1 MNNPSDEEGVPI
13 NVRFQFQNTEGET
26 TLSDKYTVYLN
37 IINNKFEDFQEARV
51 NIINS
56 CNFRELEERCYYS
69 MYDENKKLLMKA
81 GEDLT
86 RFIKVPK
93 NPKDKKAKEIE
104 PKDLIMINCKSLA
117 EDICDILDK
126 EISTYVKQN
135 DSDQPPKPSPYTT
148 EVKRILRYLEGNFE
162 MELFAEEFIKA
173 HGISYLDKIITYNKG
188 NIRSYGLLSILK
200 LLDFEN
206 AFDYFNTKLE
216 ILSNLF
222 NVAITEDSENIKQ
235 NQYSLDII
243 IKIIGKDE
251 NKDNKVI
258 LIIDAAEKYAKKTHT
273 ELFQGIVNN
282 FKEKNQEIEL
292 KLKSLVFIN
301 HIVCYCPQS
310 VLSRIIIKLKNTGI
324 FELLEKSKKQT
335 QKGPGHEN
343 EFVEQIDVF
352 FKKANE
358 VFEERQF
365 KVDSIKKYIEDMKT
379 HIEEIE
385 KKSNSLTE
393 QKDFYDC
400 IIKDFV
406 GYLDISDCVSYQSG
420 ITNPK
425 ESNERFDPSL
435 NKKIQVDSTGMVD
448 FKSIIDDGNKN
459 ELEQLIQKYAVIEKE
474 YEALKQTNKNLKGEN
489 GEITNDQI
497 AELEKKLK
505 TENEVNLKMQATKE
519 EFEKKIKEIEQ
530 KLPSKEKESSSETSS
545 GPVPPPPPPPPPPPG
560 IPGVPGAVPPPP
572 PPPPI
577 PGMGPPPP
585 PPPPGI
591 PGVPGVPGV
600 PMPPGAPGFMAPNVA
615 RPTKK
620 KIVLKTKLKQLQW
633 QRVLL
638 LPKTAENRPNLIWN
652 DMNEIKLDIDEVTYL
667 FGAKKKEAEKT
678 EEKKPKV
685 EVKKFLD
692 TKRTQEVNIIR
703 TKLPEPEVVSNAL
716 INFDQSLLNSE
727 QIDGLIKI
735 LITKE
740 ELEMY
745 KNMGEDGNWDKGEKY
760 IVQINNIPNHVTK
773 LNIWSLINKF
783 EEKLPGTTESL
794 KYMIGACE
802 EIKSNQHF
810 KLILSITLGLGNILN
825 GGSTRGQA
833 DGFHLDLIKKLPGIK
848 DNNGNSIMTW
858 ICSKAHKIDSSFE
871 GFKGKF
877 PQLEKAVQFS
887 LKEINQVL
895 NEIKKI
901 ISQIEKL
908 IKDLPGDKFKQ
919 KTEENLTYFN
929 EKYKSFEES
938 DKKNKEAYKNLVKF
952 YGYKETDD
960 ICEKN
965 EVFFKMLLDFFKEI
979 DKAMPKLDV
988 KKIISM
994 QNRAIGKKVDQKVL
1008 MNNLMSQ
1015 LKQRVQTGEKTKNKN
1030 EIQSETKKKGKN

>member
-301 HIVCYCPQS
+301 YIVCYCPQS

-908 IKDLPGDKFKQ
+908 MKDLPGDKFKQ

>member
-26 TLSDKYTVYLN
+26 ALSDKFTVYLN
-37 IINNKFEDFQEARV
+37 IIKNTFEDFQEARV

-69 MYDENKKLLMKA
+69 MYDEEKKLLMKA

-93 NPKDKKAKEIE
+93 NPKDKNAKEIE
-104 PKDLIMINCKSLA
+104 PKDLIMVNCKSLA
-117 EDICDILDK
+117 EDVCDILDK
-126 EISTYVKQN
+126 ETSTYGKEK
-135 DSDQPPKPSPYTT
+135 DSDQPPKPTPYTK
-148 EVKRILRYLEGNFE
+148 EVKLILKYLEGNFE
-162 MELFAEEFIKA
+162 IDLFAEEFIKA
-173 HGISYLDKIITYNKG
+173 HGISYLDKIITFNKG
-188 NIRSYGLLSILK
+188 NMRSYGLQSILK
-200 LLDFEN
+200 LLDFEI
-206 AFDYFNTKLE
+206 AFEYFNTKLE

-222 NVAITEDSENIKQ
+222 NVAITEDSENIKA
-235 NQYSLDII
+235 NQHSLDII
-243 IKIIGKDE
+243 IKIIGKD
-251 NKDNKVI
+251 DNKNNKVTH
-258 LIIDAAEKYAKKTHT
+258 IINVAEKYAKKTHT

-282 FKEKNQEIEL
+282 FKEKNLETEL
-292 KLKSLVFIN
+292 KNKSLIFIN
-301 HIVCYCPQS
+301 YIVCYCPQS
-310 VLSRIIIKLKNTGI
+310 VISRIIIKLKNTGI
-324 FELLEKSKKQT
+324 FELLEKSRKQAPKV
-335 QKGPGHEN
+335 QGHEN
-343 EFVEQIDVF
+343 VFEEQIDVF
-352 FKKANE
+352 FKKAQE
-358 VFEERQF
+358 VFKERQF

-385 KKSNSLTE
+385 KKSDSLSE

-425 ESNERFDPSL
+425 ANNERFDPFL
-435 NKKIQVDSTGMVD
+435 NKNIKVDSTGMVNY
-448 FKSIIDDGNKN
+448 KSILDDGNKN
-459 ELEQLIQKYAVIEKE
+459 ELEQLTQKYAIIEKE
-474 YEALKQTNKNLKGEN
+474 YETLKQTNKNLKGEN

-497 AELEKKLK
+497 AELENKLK
-505 TENEVNLKMQATKE
+505 IENEANSKMQTTKE
-519 EFEKKIKEIEQ
+519 ELEKKIQELEQ
-530 KLPSKEKESSSETSS
+530 KIPSKGGESSSETPS

-591 PGVPGVPGV
+591 PGVPGI

-652 DMNEIKLDIDEVTYL
+652 NMKEIKLDIDEVTYL
-667 FGAKKKEAEKT
+667 FGAKKKEADKT

-716 INFDQSLLNSE
+716 INFDQSLLNGE

-735 LITKE
+735 LITQE

-745 KNMGEDGNWDKGEKY
+745 KSMGEDGNWDKGEKY
-760 IVQINNIPNHVTK
+760 IIQINNIPNHVTK
-773 LNIWSLINKF
+773 LNLWSLINKF
-783 EEKLPGTTESL
+783 EEKLPGMTESL
-794 KYMIGACE
+794 KYMIDACE
-802 EIKSNQHF
+802 EIKSNKHF

-858 ICSKAHKIDSSFE
+858 ICSKAHKIDPTFE

-877 PQLEKAVQFS
+877 PQLEKAAQFS

-901 ISQIEKL
+901 INQIEKL
-908 IKDLPGDKFKQ
+908 LKDLPEDKFKQ
-919 KTEENLTYFN
+919 KTEENLNYFN

-952 YGYKETDD
+952 YGYKDTDD

-988 KKIISM
+988 KKIMSM

-1015 LKQRVQTGEKTKNKN
+1015 LKQRVQTDGKIKIKN
-1030 EIQSETKKKGKN
+1030 EIQSDKKKGKN

>member
-126 EISTYVKQN
+126 EISNYVKQN

-324 FELLEKSKKQT
+324 FELLEKSRKQT

-519 EFEKKIKEIEQ
+519 ELEKKIKEIEQ

-703 TKLPEPEVVSNAL
+703 TKLPEPEVVSKAL

-783 EEKLPGTTESL
+783 EEKLPGTIESL

-908 IKDLPGDKFKQ
+908 MKDLPGDKFKQ

-1030 EIQSETKKKGKN
+1030 EIQNETKKKGKN

>member
-26 TLSDKYTVYLN
+26 ALSDKFTVYLN
-37 IINNKFEDFQEARV
+37 IIKNTFEDFQEARV

-69 MYDENKKLLMKA
+69 MYDEEKKLLMKA

-93 NPKDKKAKEIE
+93 NPKDKNAKEIE
-104 PKDLIMINCKSLA
+104 PKDLIMVNCKSLA
-117 EDICDILDK
+117 EDVCDILDK
-126 EISTYVKQN
+126 ETSTYGKEK
-135 DSDQPPKPSPYTT
+135 DSDQPPKPTPYTK
-148 EVKRILRYLEGNFE
+148 EVKKILKYLEGNFE
-162 MELFAEEFIKA
+162 IDLFAEEFIKA
-173 HGISYLDKIITYNKG
+173 HGISYLDKIITFNKG
-188 NIRSYGLLSILK
+188 NMRSYGLQSILK

-206 AFDYFNTKLE
+206 AFEYFNTKLE

-222 NVAITEDSENIKQ
+222 NVAITEDSENIKA
-235 NQYSLDII
+235 NQHSLDII
-243 IKIIGKDE
+243 IKIIGKD
-251 NKDNKVI
+251 DNKNNKVTH
-258 LIIDAAEKYAKKTHT
+258 IINVAEKYAKKTHT

-282 FKEKNQEIEL
+282 FKEKNLETEL
-292 KLKSLVFIN
+292 KLKSLIFIN
-301 HIVCYCPQS
+301 YIVCYCPQS
-310 VLSRIIIKLKNTGI
+310 VISRIIIKLKNTGI
-324 FELLEKSKKQT
+324 FELLEKSRKQAPKV
-335 QKGPGHEN
+335 QGHEN
-343 EFVEQIDVF
+343 VFEEQIDVF
-352 FKKANE
+352 FKKAQE
-358 VFEERQF
+358 VFKERQF

-385 KKSNSLTE
+385 KKSDSLSE

-406 GYLDISDCVSYQSG
+406 RYLDISDCVIYQSG

-425 ESNERFDPSL
+425 ANNERFDPSL
-435 NKKIQVDSTGMVD
+435 NKNIQVDSTGMVNY
-448 FKSIIDDGNKN
+448 KSLIDDGNKN
-459 ELEQLIQKYAVIEKE
+459 ELEQLTQKYAIIEKE
-474 YEALKQTNKNLKGEN
+474 YDTLKQTNKNLKGEN

-497 AELEKKLK
+497 AELENKLK
-505 TENEVNLKMQATKE
+505 IENEANSKMQTTKE
-519 EFEKKIKEIEQ
+519 ELEKKIQELEQ
-530 KLPSKEKESSSETSS
+530 KIPSKGGESSSETPS

-591 PGVPGVPGV
+591 PGVPGI

-652 DMNEIKLDIDEVTYL
+652 NMKEIKLDIDEVTYL
-667 FGAKKKEAEKT
+667 FGAKKKEADKT

-716 INFDQSLLNSE
+716 INFDQSLLNGE
-727 QIDGLIKI
+727 QIDGLLKI
-735 LITKE
+735 LITQE

-745 KNMGEDGNWDKGEKY
+745 KSMGEDGNWDKGEKY
-760 IVQINNIPNHVTK
+760 IIKINNIPNHVTK
-773 LNIWSLINKF
+773 LNLWSLINKF
-783 EEKLPGTTESL
+783 EEKLPGMTESL
-794 KYMIGACE
+794 KYMIDACE
-802 EIKSNQHF
+802 EIKSNKHF

-858 ICSKAHKIDSSFE
+858 ICSKAHKIDPTFE

-877 PQLEKAVQFS
+877 PQLEKAAQFS

-901 ISQIEKL
+901 INQIEKL
-908 IKDLPGDKFKQ
+908 LKDLPEDKFKQ
-919 KTEENLTYFN
+919 KTEENLNYFK

-952 YGYKETDD
+952 YGYKDTDD

-1015 LKQRVQTGEKTKNKN
+1015 LKQRVQTDGKIKIKN
-1030 EIQSETKKKGKN
+1030 EIQSDKKKGKN

>member
-13 NVRFQFQNTEGET
+13 NVRFQFQNTEGEKA
-26 TLSDKYTVYLN
+26 LSDKFTVYLN

-51 NIINS
+51 NIINN

-69 MYDENKKLLMKA
+69 MYDENKKLLMKT
-81 GEDLT
+81 GEDLS

-126 EISTYVKQN
+126 ETSTYGKQK
-135 DSDQPPKPSPYTT
+135 DSDQPPKPTPYTT
-148 EVKRILRYLEGNFE
+148 EVKKILRYLEGNFE
-162 MELFAEEFIKA
+162 IDLFAEEFIKA

-206 AFDYFNTKLE
+206 AFDYFNKRLE

-222 NVAITEDSENIKQ
+222 NVAITENSENIKA

-282 FKEKNQEIEL
+282 FKEKNLEIEL

-301 HIVCYCPQS
+301 YIVCYCPQS

-343 EFVEQIDVF
+343 EFVEQIEVF

-385 KKSNSLTE
+385 KKSNSLSE

-425 ESNERFDPSL
+425 ENKERFDPSL
-435 NKKIQVDSTGMVD
+435 NKNIQVDSTGMVD
-448 FKSIIDDGNKN
+448 YKSIIDDGNKN

-489 GEITNDQI
+489 GEITNEQI

-505 TENEVNLKMQATKE
+505 TENEANSKMQTTKE
-519 EFEKKIKEIEQ
+519 ELEKKIQELEQ
-530 KLPSKEKESSSETSS
+530 KMPSKDKESSSETPS

-600 PMPPGAPGFMAPNVA
+600 PMPPGVPGFMAPNVP

-685 EVKKFLD
+685 EIKKFLD

-703 TKLPEPEVVSNAL
+703 TKLPEPEVVSKAL

-727 QIDGLIKI
+727 QVDGLLKI

-760 IVQINNIPNHVTK
+760 IVQINDIPNHVTK

-887 LKEINQVL
+887 LKEINQNL

-908 IKDLPGDKFKQ
+908 LKDLPGDKFKQ
-919 KTEENLTYFN
+919 KTDENLTYFN

-938 DKKNKEAYKNLVKF
+938 DKKNKETYKKLVKF
-952 YGYKETDD
+952 YGYKDTDD

-979 DKAMPKLDV
+979 DKVMPKLDV

-994 QNRAIGKKVDQKVL
+994 QNRAIGKKVDQQVL

-1030 EIQSETKKKGKN
+1030 EIQNEPKKKGKN